1 MYYTTIKNYQKEV
14 MRICTENFKV
24 YGNELQLKLEEYNLL
39 ENDNNCLQ
47 SSTAIG
53 YIVEEFLVSKL
64 EMYTN
69 TGCKFKIQRSKG
81 NKTNNASYDCFAT
94 IDNNILAMINIKAEK
109 KVNNA
114 VSAINILFDD
124 YVNKNPNQEK
134 CFLILKVSYSYRKSA
149 KDNQR
154 KIYIKGLDS
163 FFLDE
168 IDLGNGHNQ
177 DHRNW
182 SENYNPNSG
191 RLQISNSF
199 RERHT
204 LDASHISYQNTINM
218 LNSIITRNKQS
229 NN

>member
-1 MYYTTIKNYQKEV
+1 
-14 MRICTENFKV
+14 MRICTEIFKV

-39 ENDNNCLQ
+39 SNDNNCLQ

-64 EMYTN
+64 EKYTN

-81 NKTNNASYDCFAT
+81 KTNNASYDCFTT
-94 IDNNILAMINIKAEK
+94 IDKNILAMINIKAEK
-109 KVNNA
+109 KANNGI
-114 VSAINILFDD
+114 SAINILFDD
-124 YVNKNPNQEK
+124 YVKNNPKQEK
-134 CFLILKVSYSYRKSA
+134 CFLILKVSYSYNKSV

-154 KIYIKGLDS
+154 KIFIKGLHS

-168 IDLGNGHNQ
+168 IDLTMGHKQ

-191 RLQISNSF
+191 RLQISKSF
-199 RERHT
+199 RKNHT
-204 LDASHISYQNTINM
+204 LKGSHISYKNTIHM
-218 LNSIITRNKQS
+218 LNSIIIRNKKG

>member
-1 MYYTTIKNYQKEV
+1 MYYTIIKNFQKEV
-14 MRICTENFKV
+14 MRICTEIFKV

-39 ENDNNCLQ
+39 SNDNNCLQ

-64 EMYTN
+64 EKYTN

-81 NKTNNASYDCFAT
+81 KTNNASYDCFTT

-124 YVNKNPNQEK
+124 YVNKHPNQEK
-134 CFLILKVSYSYRKSA
+134 CFLILKVSYSYKKSE

-154 KIYIKGLDS
+154 KIYIKGLYS

-168 IDLGNGHNQ
+168 IDLGNVHKQ

-191 RLQISNSF
+191 RLQISSSF
-199 RERHT
+199 RKNHT
-204 LDASHISYQNTINM
+204 LNVSHISYQNTIHM
-218 LNSIITRNKQS
+218 LNSIMTRNKKG
-229 NN
+229 N